1 MPSNFHR
8 THQVHEKSSNH
19 LPFVQVARLCS
30 GPTHNSNR
38 QGESAM
44 TQAMK
49 HAQYEMNAA
58 LEDHLRE
65 NGDTLSELLFAYA
78 DINAM
83 AALSLLRDG
92 GPQPRECQQAQ
103 VAQMRECLAMV
114 GGAEDSDR
122 PDFDAAVR
130 WHGARLDEILSLIE
144 G

>member
-1 MPSNFHR
+1 
-8 THQVHEKSSNH
+8 
-19 LPFVQVARLCS
+19 
-30 GPTHNSNR
+30 
-38 QGESAM
+38 
-44 TQAMK
+44 MK